1 MKLYE
6 KYTQQ
11 KKSVEYKA
19 LAFSLE
25 NTGCS
30 LFVLQELYAYYLAL
44 DSIFENDPELLNMAD
59 GQVLA
64 AEYFESSTLLDP
76 DLYIQK
82 YTPVFEMILN
92 KIRQEKLQQ

>member
-1 MKLYE
+1 
-6 KYTQQ
+6 
-11 KKSVEYKA
+11 
-19 LAFSLE
+19 
-25 NTGCS
+25 
-30 LFVLQELYAYYLAL
+30 
-44 DSIFENDPELLNMAD
+44 MAD